1 MLVRNCRR
9 VLSES
14 QKAGLSSFLLAT
26 CKNSRGLCGAPA
38 RVDVRQRLRDM
49 KKKIKGGRDL
59 KRAWK
64 ECLELYRGY
73 PEDKDA
79 HRSVLQLLCTIPEH
93 PTFGK
98 EEEEEDMDA
107 RAENKVNVENAG
119 SIGGGGSSSS
129 NNSTIYVTSLGKSMQ
144 YDRIRKMME
153 KFGPIERM
161 ASVDAHWGQEMKTD
175 NLRGGCII
183 QFKNIAD
190 AEKAIEAAQIDDN
203 ESENNSLSIR
213 RYVDYEAY
221 REKTYLSCDGSL
233 LYEYIA
239 VSEDMYL
246 YEHSMDNLYFWCDA
260 QTRMLAKTR
269 KRGLKKELDLRQ
281 TVATAKKLLEYLR
294 CLKHGEKGEEKNHII
309 LYARTHSWG
318 CRDISSTISAH
329 LLSHILLNYQSFQVN
344 TSKQSLHSSSSSA
357 VMKVRNREKL
367 KLGLKKLRHGL
378 KHGIRILKN
387 IAEEGKE
394 EDDEEEA
401 AAAETHSSHQHDFDW
416 VLKNQWACLIRVTG
430 DICDV
435 DMMIMVIHRRTPTNN
450 IFFQM
455 LVVLQLC
462 GAKRKDVDPGWTPQA
477 AAAVSKGVSLVTYKR
492 ALAAP
497 LLAALEGL
505 CDDMGGIC
513 SFGIEIEAEEL
524 EAILEDLVKT
534 VVTIYS
540 PNSDTAIRISVRAAI
555 MLFKLGSEEKGNEFL
570 DDAILLSQEG
580 DEERYLKPEAAEE
593 YAIGAQQ
600 LYELQKYADAEDM
613 LRKCIKILN
622 NNNNN
627 NNNKSSKNG
636 VGDADSLSLA
646 SKYHDLGMILLAAGE
661 VEDAAIELKH
671 ALRIKNKLLE
681 KTDPA
686 KGNTHHGYGQ
696 VLMKMRRFDEAEK
709 QFLVAHL
716 LYREIWNGDGQP
728 EPWERNYHQKLYHH
742 HQEKE
747 TKRNTLLNGD
757 NNMKEKCRET
767 YKLRSGTVLGHLGEL
782 FFMRGDLTKAEQVLK
797 SAISLKKSCKM
808 IRDNDKQVLVELN
821 NLASVLVA
829 NQKYQDAISTYQ
841 DLIILLSEKEGERSL
856 SVAVTKVWQAN
867 SHVGLGELNKASELM
882 EEALV
887 PIQQNLP
894 AAKQVFFWKRHSEIL
909 TALGREEEAKHA
921 EEMANV
927 VVAT

>member
-1 MLVRNCRR
+1 
-9 VLSES
+9 
-14 QKAGLSSFLLAT
+14 
-26 CKNSRGLCGAPA
+26 
-38 RVDVRQRLRDM
+38 
-49 KKKIKGGRDL
+49 
-59 KRAWK
+59 
-64 ECLELYRGY
+64 
-73 PEDKDA
+73 
-79 HRSVLQLLCTIPEH
+79 
-93 PTFGK
+93 
-98 EEEEEDMDA
+98 
-107 RAENKVNVENAG
+107 
-119 SIGGGGSSSS
+119 
-129 NNSTIYVTSLGKSMQ
+129 
-144 YDRIRKMME
+144 
-153 KFGPIERM
+153 
-161 ASVDAHWGQEMKTD
+161 
-175 NLRGGCII
+175 
-183 QFKNIAD
+183 
-190 AEKAIEAAQIDDN
+190 
-203 ESENNSLSIR
+203 
-213 RYVDYEAY
+213 
-221 REKTYLSCDGSL
+221 
-233 LYEYIA
+233 
-239 VSEDMYL
+239 
-246 YEHSMDNLYFWCDA
+246 
-260 QTRMLAKTR
+260 
-269 KRGLKKELDLRQ
+269 
-281 TVATAKKLLEYLR
+281 
-294 CLKHGEKGEEKNHII
+294 
-309 LYARTHSWG
+309 
-318 CRDISSTISAH
+318 
-329 LLSHILLNYQSFQVN
+329 
-344 TSKQSLHSSSSSA
+344 
-357 VMKVRNREKL
+357 MKVRNREKL

-416 VLKNQWACLIRVTG
+416 VLRNQWACLIRVTDAG
-430 DICDV
+430 GGSRGGEGGGGGSKLANNWVCTSCSNSNYFF
-435 DMMIMVIHRRTPTNN
+435 RTRCNC
-450 IFFQM
+450 
-455 LVVLQLC
+455 C

-747 TKRNTLLNGD
+747 TKRNTLLNGGGGGGGGTS
-757 NNMKEKCRET
+757 NAAVEGANVEEEKET